1 MIAVTEA
8 DGFALAMI
16 AILMLSLGTVL
27 GLLIS
32 ILRHGSK
39 RDREVEDLIDE
50 VSRDETSS
58 DPAPA
63 GKTDPATR
71 EPWEKDGDWWKKG
84 R

>member
-63 GKTDPATR
+63 GKADPATR
-71 EPWEKDGDWWKKG
+71 EPWEKDGDWWKKS